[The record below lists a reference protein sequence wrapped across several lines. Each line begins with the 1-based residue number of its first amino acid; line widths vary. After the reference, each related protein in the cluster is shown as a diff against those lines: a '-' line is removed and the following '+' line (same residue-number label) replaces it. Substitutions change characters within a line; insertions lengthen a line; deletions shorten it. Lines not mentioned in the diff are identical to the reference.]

1 MSPKLPLAPPPPLPK
16 LPHCWPAVP
25 RPSAISMSPRGPA
38 PAALPSAAPS
48 QRRTHLPAPIANP
61 SCELST
67 PFTTSRT
74 APPPAIPLSVP
85 NLTNGDSSLSD
96 NMSLQGRAPSAACR
110 SMTLLQLLVSISISD
125 AWI

>member
-61 SCELST
+61 SY
-67 PFTTSRT
+67 
-74 APPPAIPLSVP
+74 
-85 NLTNGDSSLSD
+85 

>member
-61 SCELST
+61 SCRAWLLRLGVRVKALVGRGPSGCST
-67 PFTTSRT
+67 GQGLRQCVRLRGKLLRRRMSM
-74 APPPAIPLSVP
+74 AQPLRQCVRVRGS
-85 NLTNGDSSLSD
+85 G
-96 NMSLQGRAPSAACR
+96 SA
-110 SMTLLQLLVSISISD
+110 
-125 AWI
+125 